1 MTTEQMI
8 EKYKSEM
15 QQMIVGLK
23 KPTAL
28 SNEREQTDVN
38 IAENNSIVETQS
50 VNEEP
55 EQVSPPL
62 TPIEAFPSF
71 AADREKLNR
80 RIEEI
85 LSQNSDV
92 AREEDM
98 PQNININP
106 NESIPSEFNS
116 EQGDLILDSDD
127 IIIDTPQETS
137 IAQTER
143 PKIFAPMYSPEPK
156 PMRLS
161 LSRADTEAIPQ
172 PREVS
177 FEDMAPPLPEQ
188 EIQEEEPQAPS
199 QDEQNETP
207 QQTVSRVCIRG
218 GAKAQYSPPANTGL
232 ALGTDFEAVPPLS
245 DTGTLRVEV
254 FTANRAIPIKNAMI
268 RVRNADNNQLVAVL
282 TTDGS
287 GDTSIFELPTPSREL
302 SLQSGSVHPF
312 VNYLVDIRA
321 DGYIPKSNLPV
332 QMFGGIESL
341 LPANMIPLNT

>member
-23 KPTAL
+23 KPPAL
-28 SNEREQTDVN
+28 SDEREETDAN
-38 IAENNSIVETQS
+38 IVDNNSIVETQP
-50 VNEEP
+50 VNEGT
-55 EQVSPPL
+55 EQVTPPL
-62 TPIEAFPSF
+62 TSIEDFPSF

-98 PQNININP
+98 PQNINIKP
-106 NESIPSEFNS
+106 NDSIPSEFNS
-116 EQGDLILDSDD
+116 EQGDLILSSDD
-127 IIIDTPQETS
+127 IIIDTPQEAS
-137 IAQTER
+137 NAQTER
-143 PKIFAPMYSPEPK
+143 PKISAPMYSPEPK
-156 PMRLS
+156 PVRLS
-161 LSRADTEAIPQ
+161 LSRPEIEVMPQ
-172 PREVS
+172 QREVS
-177 FEDMAPPLPEQ
+177 FEDMAPPLSANEQ
-188 EIQEEEPQAPS
+188 QEQT
-199 QDEQNETP
+199 QNETQNEQDETP
-207 QQTVSRVCIRG
+207 GQIVSRVCIRG

-232 ALGTDFEAVPPLS
+232 ALGTNFQAVPPLS

-321 DGYIPKSNLPV
+321 DGYIPKSDLPV